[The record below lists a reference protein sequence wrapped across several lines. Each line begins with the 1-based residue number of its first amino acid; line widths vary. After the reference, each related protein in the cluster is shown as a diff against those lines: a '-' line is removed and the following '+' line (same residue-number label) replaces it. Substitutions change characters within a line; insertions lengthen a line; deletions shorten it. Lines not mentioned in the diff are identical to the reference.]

1 MIYCFQQ
8 IKLNRRVTHIEY
20 KRLEIERI
28 DFDDLPN
35 WMEDTN
41 ELPSLPPE
49 WQELQE
55 EMKDFQAARTARD
68 VLRVRC
74 SIKMKMWY

>member
-1 MIYCFQQ
+1 M
-8 IKLNRRVTHIEY
+8 EY

-41 ELPSLPPE
+41 ELPPLPPE

-55 EMKDFQAARTARD
+55 EMKDFPGCPNGPGCVAG
-68 VLRVRC
+68 
-74 SIKMKMWY
+74 KMLDHK